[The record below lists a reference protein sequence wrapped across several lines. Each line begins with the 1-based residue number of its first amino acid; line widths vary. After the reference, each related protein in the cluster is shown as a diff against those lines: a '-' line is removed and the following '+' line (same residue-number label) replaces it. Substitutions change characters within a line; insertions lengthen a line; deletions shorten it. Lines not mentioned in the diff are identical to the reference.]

1 MKRLLNTMLLGALL
15 LYTAV
20 AHAQTPANTLPELLV
35 ELWPDYD
42 EPSVLVLLTGALPA
56 DAALPATLTLP
67 LPEDAALNA
76 VASIDAT
83 GAMLN
88 TDYTAASGF
97 VTLTTPDPRF
107 RVEYYVPYRVTGA
120 ERAYTFRWEAGL
132 DVAQLILRVQEPAAA
147 ANLTITPAAER
158 SVSDRGDGLAYHLLA
173 PQFVPAGQAFTAS
186 LSYTLAGDV
195 LTAAPAGT
203 APASAVPAAAP
214 AFDWTLVLAL
224 AGGVLLGGAITWL
237 AWTQLGGKGRGRSR
251 VHKPRPQRSN
261 RASAVAGTKFCHNC
275 GQPTQPGDGFCRSC
289 GTPLKKK

>member
-20 AHAQTPANTLPELLV
+20 AYAQTPVNILPELLV

-67 LPEDAALNA
+67 LPEGAALNA

-88 TDYTAASGF
+88 TEYTAASGF
-97 VTLTTPDPRF
+97 VTFTTPDRRF
-107 RVEYYVPYRVTGA
+107 RVEYYAPYRVAGA

-158 SVSDRGDGLAYHLLA
+158 IVSDRGDGLAYHLLA
-173 PQFVPAGQAFTAS
+173 PQLVPAGQAFTAS

-203 APASAVPAAAP
+203 TPASAVPAAAP

-251 VHKPRPQRSN
+251 VHKPRPQRLN
-261 RASAVAGTKFCHNC
+261 RSTTTARAKFCHNC
-275 GQPTQPGDGFCRSC
+275 GQPSRPRDAFCRSC

>member
-1 MKRLLNTMLLGALL
+1 LFGVLL

-20 AHAQTPANTLPELLV
+20 AHAQTPVNTLPELLV

-56 DAALPATLTLP
+56 DAVLPATLTLP
-67 LPEDAALNA
+67 LPEGAVLNA

-132 DVAQLILRVQEPAAA
+132 DVAQLTLRVQEPAAA

-158 SVSDRGDGLAYHLLA
+158 SVSIAATAWRITYWRRSSCLPDRRLPLRSATRS
-173 PQFVPAGQAFTAS
+173 PATF
-186 LSYTLAGDV
+186 
-195 LTAAPAGT
+195 
-203 APASAVPAAAP
+203 
-214 AFDWTLVLAL
+214 
-224 AGGVLLGGAITWL
+224 
-237 AWTQLGGKGRGRSR
+237 SR
-251 VHKPRPQRSN
+251 RPRPGR
-261 RASAVAGTKFCHNC
+261 R
-275 GQPTQPGDGFCRSC
+275 P
-289 GTPLKKK
+289 